1 MNARLRWMGCL
12 AALVAVG
19 QSAVQAEGQRPSQQT
34 LADMGLGGLVVMSD
48 DEAMA
53 VRGHGFKGGGR
64 SAVSVFGSSFATI
77 DTPLGGAHS
86 ENGYTAEGKHFAKGA
101 NFSEAGVEITLP
113 GGKRKGGK
121 DMVGKGGKRWPGNGG
136 SHVGKNVGKRRPGK
150 GGMGGGHHGGGHK
163 GGGHKGG
170 STVKVRFFAGGHSFA
185 VAH

>member
-1 MNARLRWMGCL
+1 MNARLRWLACL
-12 AALVAVG
+12 AALVASG
-19 QSAVQAEGQRPSQQT
+19 QSAVQAEGHRPSEQT

-53 VRGHGFKGGGR
+53 VRGMGFKGGKR
-64 SAVSVFGSSFATI
+64 SSVSVFGNSFATI

-101 NFSEAGVEITLP
+101 NFSEAGVEIKLP
-113 GGKRKGGK
+113 GRGKGKGGK
-121 DMVGKGGKRWPGNGG
+121 HFGGKGGKRWPGKGG
-136 SHVGKNVGKRRPGK
+136 SHFGKNFGKRWPGK
-150 GGMGGGHHGGGHK
+150 GGMGGGHQ

-185 VAH
+185 IAR